1 MKQIKLKKTETGWA
15 FGRIAIIRRKWELPF
30 SCVSYTAIVD
40 GLKVEVETAVASQLS
55 HTDMMRFESLAS
67 TATRSALALTVGSF
81 VLHHEVG
88 AFDKIKGEHASSRPA
103 ARNQG

>member
-40 GLKVEVETAVASQLS
+40 GLKVE
-55 HTDMMRFESLAS
+55 TDTLTEMREYLAEF
-67 TATRSALALTVGSF
+67 ATP
-81 VLHHEVG
+81 EV
-88 AFDKIKGEHASSRPA
+88 KP
-103 ARNQG
+103 